1 MSLYTALISS
11 LVIVSVIFTAV
22 VFALC
27 GAVKWTKINEFQP
40 LLSVSKDAIV
50 QVVIS
55 VGALVASPTVILTEA
70 MALSRI
76 LYMMSCD
83 HLLPKCLSRLYRHQ
97 PVYAVLVAMAA
108 ISLMAFLFDVNTLGS
123 LTSVG
128 VRDGCLCLLV
138 YPHQPVAH
146 NYAVAFFNCFHC
158 LRDGSHICLCTL
170 YHLRYAVK
178 YRRHWLSYPCLLP

>member
-1 MSLYTALISS
+1 VKNPRVALPAALISS

-83 HLLPKCLSRLYRHQ
+83 HLLPKCLSKLYRHQ

-128 VRDGCLCLLV
+128 VRDGCLCLCIDIRLLHTIMPLLYSIV
-138 YPHQPVAH
+138 
-146 NYAVAFFNCFHC
+146 FIDCIC
-158 LRDGSHICLCTL
+158 LREVRTYDCSCFLTFDM
-170 YHLRYAVK
+170 
-178 YRRHWLSYPCLLP
+178 P